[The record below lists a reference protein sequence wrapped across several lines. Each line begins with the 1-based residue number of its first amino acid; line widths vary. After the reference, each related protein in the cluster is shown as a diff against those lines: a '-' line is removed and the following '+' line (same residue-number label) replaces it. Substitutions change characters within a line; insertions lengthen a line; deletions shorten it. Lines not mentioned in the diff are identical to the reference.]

1 MKVDLAPCYRR
12 LFALAACACAL
23 LAAPVPAVAQPY
35 PSRTVRVVVPFAP
48 GGTTD
53 VLGRFIAAELATA
66 FAAPFVVDNVSGGGG
81 NIGSNQVAKA
91 APDGHTLLIGAAGN
105 ISINPG
111 LFTNMPYD
119 PQTDLAPVALMAST
133 MNLLVVHPSV
143 PAKTVQELIA
153 LAREKPGKMTYAS
166 AGNGST
172 IQLAAEMFK
181 KLAGVDILGIN
192 YRGSGPAML
201 DLLAGRTDLM
211 FENMPTALPRV
222 QTGSLRA
229 LGVTGKSRN
238 PALPDVPTIAEAGLP
253 EFEATSW
260 FGVLAPARTPAPII
274 DALHRAISEAL
285 KKPDAADK
293 VRRMGADVTLS
304 GPEEFRKLIRS
315 DTEKW
320 NSIIKASGITAN

>member
-1 MKVDLAPCYRR
+1 MKRRSAGFPRVFLAGALCGCAW
-12 LFALAACACAL
+12 LFASAESLAQAY
-23 LAAPVPAVAQPY
+23 PARA
-35 PSRTVRVVVPFAP
+35 VRVIVPFAP

-53 VLGRFIAAELATA
+53 VLGRFIAAELTSSLGQ
-66 FAAPFVVDNVSGGGG
+66 PFVVENLSGGGG
-81 NIGSNQVAKA
+81 NIGSNAVAKA

-105 ISINPG
+105 LSINPS

-119 PQTDLAPVALMAST
+119 PATELAPIALMAST

-143 PAKTVQELIA
+143 QATTVRELIA
-153 LAREKPGKMTYAS
+153 LAKEKPGKMTYAS

-201 DLLAGRTDLM
+201 DLLAGRTDIM

-222 QTGSLRA
+222 QAGSLRA

-238 PALPDVPTIAEAGLP
+238 PSLPDMPTIAEAGLP
-253 EFEATSW
+253 DYEVTSW
-260 FGVLAPARTPAPII
+260 FGVLAPARTPPAII
-274 DALHRAISEAL
+274 DGLHRAVADAL
-285 KKPDAADK
+285 KKPDSAER
-293 VRRMGADVTLS
+293 VRKMGAEVTLN
-304 GPEEFRKLIRS
+304 GPEEFRKLIRA
-315 DTEKW
+315 DTEKFGA
-320 NSIIKASGITAN
+320 IIKAAGIKAN